1 MKSLKSIAKISS
13 RVAIV
18 LLGLQSL
25 QSRAAVASVE
35 LLPSKS
41 VARTTASMEQTLA
54 NASEAMSRI
63 EVTKNDKKENSTVSS
78 DLDSNIDESI
88 SDNQEQIDSQKKLNL
103 LNKKTDELE
112 LTQEVDEL
120 EKFGDAALTQETK
133 KENKR
138 IDRQNVQLER
148 QIKMHNYMAERAKMK
163 KEKLLGVYKSKD
175 KVLSEVKSR
184 ARVAEL
190 QKNRSEKSTAIIRAK
205 VEQMNQ
211 KIISELQKRKSAEMR
226 LNELKNENQSLEKR
240 LKRNQKNL
248 KNIRAQNIYLNRR
261 ISSLE
266 RRNNQIASKV
276 GRLDRR
282 SVSRE
287 VVKSDDVVERL

>member
-1 MKSLKSIAKISS
+1 T
-13 RVAIV
+13 AI
-18 LLGLQSL
+18 
-25 QSRAAVASVE
+25 ASVE

-41 VARTTASMEQTLA
+41 AARATASMEQTLA
-54 NASEAMSRI
+54 NASDAMSRI
-63 EVTKNDKKENSTVSS
+63 EVTKNDKSENSTVSS

-133 KENKR
+133 KENRR

-148 QIKMHNYMAERAKMK
+148 QIKMHDYMAERAKMK

-175 KVLSEVKSR
+175 KVLTEVKSR
-184 ARVAEL
+184 ARIAEL
-190 QKNRSEKSTAIIRAK
+190 QKNRAEKSTALIRAK
-205 VEQMNQ
+205 VELMNQ
-211 KIISELQKRKSAEMR
+211 KIIRELQKRKSAEMR
-226 LNELKNENQSLEKR
+226 LNELKSENQTLEKR

-248 KNIRAQNIYLNRR
+248 KNVRAQNSYLNRR

-266 RRNNQIASKV
+266 RRNNQIVSKV
-276 GRLDRR
+276 GRLDRRTDRR

-287 VVKSDDVVERL
+287 VVKAEDLVERL